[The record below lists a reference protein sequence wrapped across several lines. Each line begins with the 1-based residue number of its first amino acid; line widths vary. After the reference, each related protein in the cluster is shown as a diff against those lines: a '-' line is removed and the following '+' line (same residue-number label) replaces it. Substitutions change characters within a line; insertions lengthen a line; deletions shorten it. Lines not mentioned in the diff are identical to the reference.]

1 MQTKTFFTSLIILI
15 FLASVTPVISESLS
29 TVNTEAK
36 TNTPPDHKKLAEY
49 YEKEAKEMS
58 AKADEQKK
66 LLDEYDIHSYYYGR
80 EGQIFQSH
88 HQALLNKYEK
98 AAERN
103 REMAAAHR
111 KMAGKIK

>member
-1 MQTKTFFTSLIILI
+1 MQTKTFFINLLILV
-15 FLASVTPVISESLS
+15 FLASIAPVTSESLS
-29 TVNTEAK
+29 TVNIEAK
-36 TNTPPDHKKLAEY
+36 TNTPPDHKKMAEY

-66 LLDEYDIHSYYYGR
+66 LLDEYDLHSYYYGR

-88 HQALLNKYEK
+88 HEALFNKYKK

-103 REMAAAHR
+103 SEMAAAHR
-111 KMAGKIK
+111 EMAKKR